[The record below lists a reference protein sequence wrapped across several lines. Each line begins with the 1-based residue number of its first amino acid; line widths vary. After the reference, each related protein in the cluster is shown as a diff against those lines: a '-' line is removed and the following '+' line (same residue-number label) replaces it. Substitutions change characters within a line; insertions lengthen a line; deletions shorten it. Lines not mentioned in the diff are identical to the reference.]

1 MQIVIWQ
8 GALSELT
15 RTFVSVY
22 SVWVSQVLSLVGTEL
37 TQKAA
42 GSCMLLSA
50 LISLPSAL
58 FLRLSGCV
66 LARCDDVDGVGGGGA
81 GIDLASSVDLPR
93 GQDMI

>member
-15 RTFVSVY
+15 RTFVS
-22 SVWVSQVLSLVGTEL
+22 QVGTEL